1 MYIEPRIK
9 LCYSFCAVF
18 IYEVRPSFTSLYDIA
33 VIPLYSFLPWPF
45 SSLSYPFLFLLS
57 FLSLSFILFGPSFT
71 SHLIVVRVYNTWRWS
86 SLLLQPPPFFW
97 LLLQLLL
104 VLTSTLMPW
113 KNGVMVCFF
122 SPLSPSWTTSKY
134 PIYLFIDLEVVAP
147 NEDSVVVAGGLA
159 KVTVSKSYI

>member
-1 MYIEPRIK
+1 
-9 LCYSFCAVF
+9 
-18 IYEVRPSFTSLYDIA
+18 
-33 VIPLYSFLPWPF
+33 
-45 SSLSYPFLFLLS
+45 
-57 FLSLSFILFGPSFT
+57 
-71 SHLIVVRVYNTWRWS
+71 
-86 SLLLQPPPFFW
+86 
-97 LLLQLLL
+97 
-104 VLTSTLMPW
+104 MPW